1 MKAFTT
7 IMTIT
12 TVLVGF
18 TVGAPSSP
26 ELTSVVVMKAA
37 AAALLERQ
45 TTCENTACGDDVFCF
60 GNRCANGCVNG
71 FCSHP

>member
-26 ELTSVVVMKAA
+26 EAA